1 MKLWKILVLL
11 AGLTGVAGFFFPFIE
26 VTHTRY
32 NARAEISALQLVRGA
47 ADYVELAKAHEA
59 ELPKGEAQRLFHRID
74 DKVSAFRGLV
84 VALYVPSGMLAL
96 LGLVGVARGRFGRFG
111 GLLALVL
118 GIASAGIWLAFLFV
132 SRQEKDPEFH
142 AALGLGLYGLLV
154 AGLGGIFG
162 GFGALLAPDID

>member
-11 AGLTGVAGFFFPFIE
+11 AGLAGIAGFFLPFIE

-32 NARAEISALQLVRGA
+32 NARVELSAMQLVRGA
-47 ADYVELAKAHEA
+47 ADYVELAQAHEDQ
-59 ELPKGEAQRLFHRID
+59 LPKGEAQRLFHRID
-74 DKVSAFRGLV
+74 DKVSTFRGLV
-84 VALYVPSGMLAL
+84 VALYVPSALLAL
-96 LGLVGVARGRFGRFG
+96 LGLVAVARGRFGRFG

-118 GIASAGIWLAFLFV
+118 GIASAGIWLAFYFV

-142 AALGLGLYGLLV
+142 AALGLGLYALLG

-162 GFGALLAPDID
+162 GFGALLTPDDD